1 MKFNTIQHTLQNIRT
16 KQNLTQVD
24 FAEKIF
30 VSRQTV
36 SNWERGISIPPVTA
50 LSIIANTFDVPLTQ
64 LLSALDGE
72 QANREHAAE
81 RQLIVEAFLTL
92 LHRHNGQYS
101 TIDLI
106 IAESGIDYEH
116 AITLFNSPS
125 AILQYIAQQIDAQ
138 VIAAV
143 DNYSDDD
150 PLMMIA
156 DAVLPVLY
164 QHNHTLKILYT
175 GHYANGEWLTFL
187 KNSYQKWAA
196 PFFDNYDITTA
207 PVSRKFAIELTVK
220 TTLSII
226 STWLTQPV
234 PTPPDQ
240 FRQTFLHL
248 TRTPIIELIC
258 P

>member
-138 VIAAV
+138 EIGRASCRERV
-143 DNYSDDD
+143 
-150 PLMMIA
+150 
-156 DAVLPVLY
+156 
-164 QHNHTLKILYT
+164 
-175 GHYANGEWLTFL
+175 
-187 KNSYQKWAA
+187 
-196 PFFDNYDITTA
+196 
-207 PVSRKFAIELTVK
+207 
-220 TTLSII
+220 
-226 STWLTQPV
+226 
-234 PTPPDQ
+234 
-240 FRQTFLHL
+240 
-248 TRTPIIELIC
+248 
-258 P
+258 